1 MVVTDELFSRER
13 LAGYEPERLAQ
24 SAALIVGAGALGQN
38 VALNLALSGVGEI
51 RIVDLD
57 QFEPHNR
64 TRSPLF
70 PLPEEQARYGLNKSR
85 VVAAKLIPLMTAAR
99 PLVRYAHEWIQA
111 LGDGAFKDVS
121 VILACVD
128 KPSARAYLSDKARM
142 HGIPL
147 IEAGFD
153 AADISL
159 SCFPAV
165 RDQEAQDAPCWR
177 CANQETEV
185 EAGIFSCLTYAR
197 RADEAGF
204 IPAIQNAAA
213 TLAGLQSEAA
223 ILSLHEQKRSPL
235 EFRALDLNI
244 RTGLSRVIKLS
255 TDPFCPGLHR
265 SLDVVPHKLATSAG
279 DTVEQLLREVSEF
292 LDGPARVE
300 FDAPL
305 VWAANCQRCTEVADV
320 RSPVW
325 RWAIKPRCKS
335 CDGVFPL
342 AAEKTTDT
350 PLIYY
355 YLDAESPEEILQTTC
370 AQAGLPAL
378 ALVEASV
385 GNQPAQLFELAG
397 SLDHLYELG
406 ENNEQQLA

>member
-1 MVVTDELFSRER
+1 MVLANEIFSRER

-24 SAALIVGAGALGQN
+24 SVALIVGAGALGQN
-38 VALNLALSGVGEI
+38 VALNLALSGLGEI
-51 RIVDLD
+51 RIVDRD

-70 PLPEEQARYGLNKSR
+70 PLPDEQARYGLNKSR
-85 VVAAKLIPLMTAAR
+85 VVATKLRPLMTAVR
-99 PLVRYAHEWIQA
+99 PLVRYAHKWIQE
-111 LGDGAFKDVS
+111 LGDGAFKEVS

-128 KPSARAYLSDKARM
+128 NPSARAYLSDKARM
-142 HGIPL
+142 HGIPF

-159 SCFPAV
+159 SCFPAA
-165 RDQEAQDAPCWR
+165 RGQEAQDAPCWR

-185 EAGIFSCLTYAR
+185 QAGIFSCLTYAR
-197 RADEAGF
+197 RAGESGV

-213 TLAGLQSEAA
+213 TLAGLQTEAA
-223 ILSLHEQKRSPL
+223 ILSLHKQKRSPL

-265 SLDVVPHKLATSAG
+265 SLDVTPNKLGTSAG
-279 DTVEQLLREVSEF
+279 ETLERLLHEVSEC
-292 LDGPARVE
+292 LGGSARVE
-300 FDAPL
+300 LESPL
-305 VWAANCQRCTEVADV
+305 VWAANCQHCRRVAEV
-320 RSPVW
+320 RGPVW
-325 RWAIKPRCKS
+325 RWAMSPRCQS
-335 CDGVFPL
+335 CSGAFPL
-342 AAEKTTDT
+342 AAEKITDT

-355 YLDAESPEEILQTTC
+355 YLDAESPEEILQATC

-378 ALVEASV
+378 ALVEASI
-385 GNQPAQLFELAG
+385 GDQPARLFELAG
-397 SLDHLYELG
+397 SLDHLYESG
-406 ENNEQQLA
+406 ENNEQQLG